1 MAGGADGS
9 RSMEMSAVGDHE
21 REQGNLADEMEF
33 LSGAEG
39 EEGE

>member
-9 RSMEMSAVGDHE
+9 GNVEMSAVGDHE
-21 REQGNLADEMEF
+21 REQGDLADEVEF